1 MKYSFKESD
10 YTTGYDCICVRLRSS
25 WILLDSFIHSF
36 IPSYRG
42 KEQPPKRV
50 LHRVRFNA
58 PSFNFQYPL
67 FSSRSS
73 SNCLRLLLRPTVISI
88 LPSNVSSIT
97 CLGRQFLRK
106 MWPIPATFLLFIVY
120 CDTKIIRKG
129 ADWSISPQIFMID
142 TLYAYNHL
150 PRSHVIRSDL
160 GQVEGV
166 TCVVSGRS

>member
-73 SNCLRLLLRPTVISI
+73 SNCLRLLLRLLVTPI
-88 LPSNVSSIT
+88 LPSIYPSIA
-97 CLGRQFLRK
+97 CLTREFLSK
-106 MWPIPATFLLFIVY
+106 MWPIHLNFLLFILCRIFLSSKFRRPKNLRSKCNTLLVSSLNMSPSCRRKKPSSSWMVY
-120 CDTKIIRKG
+120 
-129 ADWSISPQIFMID
+129 
-142 TLYAYNHL
+142 L
-150 PRSHVIRSDL
+150 PWQPWI
-160 GQVEGV
+160 
-166 TCVVSGRS
+166 